1 MLTIPNLNG
10 HCGRRKPIETL
21 ESIRDDIA
29 RRLNEAAT
37 SRHSA
42 MHTGVVATAD
52 ADARVMVL
60 RAFDRRGW
68 RLRFHT
74 DARSAKCEVIGS
86 RDRGGSPVGALFYD
100 REAKIQIRCRGTG
113 WIETDTPLADA
124 AWEESTR
131 FARRCYLGDG
141 PGTVSETPTSGLPD
155 WAEGIE
161 PDHEALAPARTN
173 FAVLVVELAEA
184 DWFHLAHDGHRRAIV
199 DVANGNHRWV
209 AP

>member
-1 MLTIPNLNG
+1 
-10 HCGRRKPIETL
+10 
-21 ESIRDDIA
+21 
-29 RRLNEAAT
+29 
-37 SRHSA
+37 

-74 DARSAKCEVIGS
+74 DARSPKCGVIGGKK
-86 RDRGGSPVGALFYD
+86 DGGSPVGVLFYD

-113 WIETDTPLADA
+113 WIETDSSLADA
-124 AWEESTR
+124 AWEESTC
-131 FARRCYLGDG
+131 FARRCYLGEG
-141 PGTVSETPTSGLPD
+141 PGALSETPTSGLPD

-161 PDHEALAPARTN
+161 PDEDALAPARSN
-173 FAVLVVELAEA
+173 FAVLMVELVRA
-184 DWFHLAHDGHRRAIV
+184 DWFYLSNDGHRRAII
-199 DVANGNHRWV
+199 DVASGQGRWV